1 MFKEDYVLRLDNKE
15 VIQKIK
21 DYLYD
26 RDDIAIAYLF
36 GSFDTEDFNSSS
48 DIDIAILPMKEISY
62 SECLRMNSELEDLI
76 EFPIDLN
83 NIESLP
89 EYIQIQIL
97 MRNKQLFCK
106 DDLLEQKFID
116 KVNFW
121 IKTEFSLWK
130 KLMLNQL

>member
-1 MFKEDYVLRLDNKE
+1 MFKEDYVLSFDNKE

-21 DYLYD
+21 DYLYN

-83 NIESLP
+83 NIKTLP

-106 DDLLEQKFID
+106 DDLLEQKFLD
-116 KVNFW
+116 EVNFW
-121 IKTEFSLWK
+121 IKTELPLWK
-130 KLMLNQL
+130 KLMLDK

>member
-1 MFKEDYVLRLDNKE
+1 MFKEDYVLSCDNKE

-62 SECLRMNSELEDLI
+62 SECLGMNSELEDLI

-89 EYIQIQIL
+89 EYIQIQIV

-106 DDLLEQKFID
+106 DDLLEQKFLD

-121 IKTEFSLWK
+121 IKTEFPLWK
-130 KLMLNQL
+130 KLMLDK

>member
-1 MFKEDYVLRLDNKE
+1 MFKEDYILSFDNKE

-21 DYLYD
+21 DYLYN

-106 DDLLEQKFID
+106 DDLLEQKFLD
-116 KVNFW
+116 KVDFW
-121 IKTEFSLWK
+121 INTEFPLWK
-130 KLMLNQL
+130 KLMLNK

>member
-1 MFKEDYVLRLDNKE
+1 MFKEDYVLSVDNKE

-21 DYLYD
+21 DYLYN

-97 MRNKQLFCK
+97 MKNKQLFCK
-106 DDLLEQKFID
+106 DDLLEQKFLD

-121 IKTEFSLWK
+121 IKTELPLWK
-130 KLMLNQL
+130 KLMLGT

>member
-1 MFKEDYVLRLDNKE
+1 MFKEDYVLSVDNKE

-21 DYLYD
+21 DYLYN

-83 NIESLP
+83 NIKTLP

-106 DDLLEQKFID
+106 DDLLEQKFLD
-116 KVNFW
+116 EVNFW
-121 IKTEFSLWK
+121 IKTEFPLWK
-130 KLMLNQL
+130 KLMLDC

>member
-1 MFKEDYVLRLDNKE
+1 MFKEDYVLSCGNKE

-21 DYLYD
+21 DYLYN

-48 DIDIAILPMKEISY
+48 DIDIAILPMREISY
-62 SECLRMNSELEDLI
+62 LECLRINSELEDLI

-83 NIESLP
+83 NIEVLP

-106 DDLLEQKFID
+106 DDLLEQKFLD

-130 KLMLNQL
+130 KLMLDK

>member
-1 MFKEDYVLRLDNKE
+1 MFKEDYILSFDNKE

-21 DYLYD
+21 DYLYN

-106 DDLLEQKFID
+106 DDLLEQKFLD
-116 KVNFW
+116 KVDFW
-121 IKTEFSLWK
+121 IKTEFPLWK
-130 KLMLNQL
+130 KLMLNK

>member
-1 MFKEDYVLRLDNKE
+1 MFKEDYVLSVDNKE

-21 DYLYD
+21 DYLYN

-36 GSFDTEDFNSSS
+36 GSFDTDDFNSSS

-97 MRNKQLFCK
+97 MKNKQLFCK
-106 DDLLEQKFID
+106 DDLLEQKFLD
-116 KVNFW
+116 RVNFW
-121 IKTEFSLWK
+121 IKTELPLWK
-130 KLMLNQL
+130 KLMLDK

>member
-1 MFKEDYVLRLDNKE
+1 MFKDDYILSFDNKE

-21 DYLYD
+21 DYLYN

-48 DIDIAILPMKEISY
+48 DIDIAILQMKEISY

-76 EFPIDLN
+76 KFPIDLN

-97 MRNKQLFCK
+97 MKNKQLFCK
-106 DDLLEQKFID
+106 DDLLEQKFLD

-121 IKTEFSLWK
+121 IKTEFPLWK
-130 KLMLNQL
+130 KLMLNK

>member
-1 MFKEDYVLRLDNKE
+1 MFKEDYVLSVDNKE

-21 DYLYD
+21 DYLYN

-97 MRNKQLFCK
+97 MKNKQLFCK
-106 DDLLEQKFID
+106 DDLLEQKFLD

-121 IKTEFSLWK
+121 IKTELPLWK
-130 KLMLNQL
+130 KLMLDK

>member
-1 MFKEDYVLRLDNKE
+1 MFKEDYVLSFDNKE

-21 DYLYD
+21 DYLYN

-83 NIESLP
+83 NVEVLP

-106 DDLLEQKFID
+106 DDLLEQKFLD

-130 KLMLNQL
+130 KLMLDK

>member
-1 MFKEDYVLRLDNKE
+1 MFKEDYVLSYDNKE

-21 DYLYD
+21 DYLYN

-106 DDLLEQKFID
+106 DDLLEQKFFD

-130 KLMLNQL
+130 KLMLDK

>member
-1 MFKEDYVLRLDNKE
+1 MFKEDYVLNFDNKE

-21 DYLYD
+21 DYLYNRED
-26 RDDIAIAYLF
+26 VAVAYLF

-48 DIDIAILPMKEISY
+48 DIDIAILPMKDLSY
-62 SECLRMNSELEDLI
+62 SECLHMNSELEDLI

-83 NIESLP
+83 NIEALP

-97 MRNKQLFCK
+97 MRNNQLFCK
-106 DDLLEQKFID
+106 DDLLEQKFLD

-121 IKTEFSLWK
+121 IKTEFPLWK
-130 KLMLNQL
+130 KLMLDK

>member
-1 MFKEDYVLRLDNKE
+1 MFKEDYVLSCDNKE

-21 DYLYD
+21 DYLYN

-83 NIESLP
+83 NIEVLP

-106 DDLLEQKFID
+106 DDLLEQKFLD

-130 KLMLNQL
+130 KLMLDK

>member
-1 MFKEDYVLRLDNKE
+1 MFKEDYVLSVDNKE

-21 DYLYD
+21 DYLYN

-48 DIDIAILPMKEISY
+48 DIDIAILSMKEISY

-76 EFPIDLN
+76 KFPIDLN

-97 MRNKQLFCK
+97 MKNKQLFCK
-106 DDLLEQKFID
+106 DDLLEQKFLD

-121 IKTEFSLWK
+121 IKTELPLWK
-130 KLMLNQL
+130 KLMLDK

>member
-1 MFKEDYVLRLDNKE
+1 MFKEDYVLSCDNKE

-62 SECLRMNSELEDLI
+62 SECLVMNSELEDLI

-106 DDLLEQKFID
+106 DDLVEQKFLD
-116 KVNFW
+116 KVDFW
-121 IKTEFSLWK
+121 IKTEFPLWK
-130 KLMLNQL
+130 KLMLDK

>member
-1 MFKEDYVLRLDNKE
+1 MFKEDYVLSFDNKE

-21 DYLYD
+21 DYLYN

-106 DDLLEQKFID
+106 DDLLEQKFLD

-121 IKTEFSLWK
+121 IKTEFPFWK
-130 KLMLNQL
+130 KLMLNK

>member
-1 MFKEDYVLRLDNKE
+1 MFKEDYVLSCDNKE

-83 NIESLP
+83 NIEVLP

-106 DDLLEQKFID
+106 DDLLEEKFLD

-130 KLMLNQL
+130 KLMLDK

>member
-1 MFKEDYVLRLDNKE
+1 MFKEDYVLSCDNKE

-21 DYLYD
+21 DYLYN

-48 DIDIAILPMKEISY
+48 DIDIAILPMKEIAY
-62 SECLRMNSELEDLI
+62 SECLRMNSELEDVI

-106 DDLLEQKFID
+106 DDLLEQKFFD

-130 KLMLNQL
+130 KLMLDK

>member
-1 MFKEDYVLRLDNKE
+1 MFKEDYVLSFDNKE

-21 DYLYD
+21 DYLYN
-26 RDDIAIAYLF
+26 REEIAIAYLF

-48 DIDIAILPMKEISY
+48 YIDIAILPMKEISY

-106 DDLLEQKFID
+106 DDLLEQRFLD

-121 IKTEFSLWK
+121 IKTEFPFWK
-130 KLMLNQL
+130 KLMINK

>member
-1 MFKEDYVLRLDNKE
+1 MFKEDHVLNFENKE

-21 DYLYD
+21 DYLYN

-36 GSFDTEDFNSSS
+36 GSFDTEDFNNSS
-48 DIDIAILPMKEISY
+48 DIDIDILPMKEISY
-62 SECLRMNSELEDLI
+62 SECLRINSELEDLI

-106 DDLLEQKFID
+106 DDILEQKFFD

-121 IKTEFSLWK
+121 IKTEFPLWK
-130 KLMLNQL
+130 KLMLNK

>member
-1 MFKEDYVLRLDNKE
+1 MFKEDYVLSCDNKE

-21 DYLYD
+21 DYLYN

-83 NIESLP
+83 NIEVLP

-106 DDLLEQKFID
+106 DDLLEQRFLD

-130 KLMLNQL
+130 KLMLDK

>member
-1 MFKEDYVLRLDNKE
+1 MFKEDYVLSVDNKE

-21 DYLYD
+21 DYLYN

-36 GSFDTEDFNSSS
+36 GSFDTDDFNSSS

-97 MRNKQLFCK
+97 MKNKQLFCK
-106 DDLLEQKFID
+106 DDLLEQKFLD

-121 IKTEFSLWK
+121 IKTELPLWK
-130 KLMLNQL
+130 KLMLDK

>member
-1 MFKEDYVLRLDNKE
+1 MFKEDYVLSVDNKE

-21 DYLYD
+21 DYLYN

-36 GSFDTEDFNSSS
+36 GSFDTDDFNSSS

-97 MRNKQLFCK
+97 MKNKQLFCK
-106 DDLLEQKFID
+106 DDLLEQKFLD

-121 IKTEFSLWK
+121 IKTELPLWK
-130 KLMLNQL
+130 KLMLGT